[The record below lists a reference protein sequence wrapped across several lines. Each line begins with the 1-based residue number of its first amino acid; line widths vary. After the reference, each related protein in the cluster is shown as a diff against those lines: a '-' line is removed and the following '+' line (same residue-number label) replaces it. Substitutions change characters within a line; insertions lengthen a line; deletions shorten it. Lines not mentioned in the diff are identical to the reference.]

1 MWLRMDLKEFKE
13 VWYEMAHSLIY
24 IDWEWFKTFLPQ
36 YSYRPFPIKSYLN
49 IRKYKKSEHNKTE
62 LNRI

>member
-1 MWLRMDLKEFKE
+1 MRWHT
-13 VWYEMAHSLIY
+13 VWFILTENGLGLFATS
-24 IDWEWFKTFLPQ
+24 K
-36 YSYRPFPIKSYLN
+36 YSFRPFPIKSYLN